1 MSETKC
7 SEYSAVSIG
16 TGRGH
21 ATTARASVPEP
32 WCASP
37 SWLRFRAPARS
48 YGGSES
54 SRRVSNL
61 RIPETI
67 VRVRNVCAI
76 AHMNCVRSTPPI
88 VHERNEVQRILPPS
102 PYEGQGYARGS
113 MRASMPGSPRCCDIL
128 SPQSHPCPSYG
139 GSESSRRVAAFG
151 CHKLPF
157 GFVTCAR

>member
-7 SEYSAVSIG
+7 SEFSRRLHVKGPGYWSG
-16 TGRGH
+16 
-21 ATTARASVPEP
+21 ARASMPEP

-61 RIPETI
+61 RVPETI

-113 MRASMPGSPRCCDIL
+113 MRASMPGSPRGVATSCLHNYTPAPHMGARNRPDASQL
-128 SPQSHPCPSYG
+128 SDTRNYR
-139 GSESSRRVAAFG
+139 SSS
-151 CHKLPF
+151 
-157 GFVTCAR
+157 